1 MRLLNSERED
11 AAGKRNR
18 RLGMPARLEL
28 AVLLGVAFAVS
39 LPGQINEYDVK
50 ALFLYQFAKYVEW
63 PSQVFKTPGGPV
75 VICIL
80 GENPFGSAMDRVT
93 NGKMVEGRPFVVRQ
107 ISDLPGSRDCH
118 ILFVNSSER
127 KRFRAMIGSLKGL
140 GILTVGEM
148 RGFIADGGVIN
159 FKLED
164 GKVRFEIN
172 ADAAADQHLHISSKL
187 LSLAATAND

>member
-1 MRLLNSERED
+1 
-11 AAGKRNR
+11 
-18 RLGMPARLEL
+18 
-28 AVLLGVAFAVS
+28 
-39 LPGQINEYDVK
+39 
-50 ALFLYQFAKYVEW
+50 
-63 PSQVFKTPGGPV
+63 
-75 VICIL
+75 
-80 GENPFGSAMDRVT
+80 
-93 NGKMVEGRPFVVRQ
+93 
-107 ISDLPGSRDCH
+107 
-118 ILFVNSSER
+118 
-127 KRFRAMIGSLKGL
+127 MIGSLKGL